1 MHQGDG
7 IDESLFRID
16 MYETGFFVSYSRV
29 LDTAHDMLGGI
40 ERKTEALSEEGEK
53 LRPIEILWE
62 NAFKVAMLVSIFHE
76 HRK

>member
-1 MHQGDG
+1 M
-7 IDESLFRID
+7 ESLFRINT
-16 MYETGFFVSYSRV
+16 YKTGFFVFNSRV

-40 ERKTEALSEEGEK
+40 ELKTEALSDEGEK
-53 LRPIEILWE
+53 LRPIEMPWD